1 MKKLKNSRNDL
12 FGNESPQS
20 LSGKRAL
27 VIAFAICYVSI
38 MFSGISTI
46 LMSVYLPVA
55 VKDLLGSVTDERM
68 NTISAYINSIF
79 IFGSMFGGFAW
90 GFICDKI
97 GRSKSVVLSTA
108 LYGLFTLLTAFS
120 SSWLLTGVYRFITGF
135 GIGGVLVTTNILIA
149 ELWPAKKRAIALG
162 IVSAAMPVGF
172 IIAGV
177 MNNIIPEWRNA
188 FLSGII
194 PLATA
199 VIGLFVLPEPESWRM
214 ASDTVKDKDRSPLF
228 SKDYRKN
235 LFEGSVVFG
244 TMLIGLWAVFSW
256 APTWVQSITPD
267 VNKANELRGTTMI
280 VLSFSGLVGSIVSG
294 WIVNRFGMRHTMTLC
309 FIVSFIMTAVVFK
322 LNHSVTTATFIEMS
336 ALTFFFGISQ
346 GALSVYIPSLFPT
359 AVRAS
364 ATGFCFNVGRL
375 FTATV
380 VFFIGALVL
389 FLGGYGNAIFTF
401 SFIFLVGSVFTMLSK
416 DNGKAKLAE
425 GEFEIS
431 VSEIIQKEPSIT
443 NY

>member
-294 WIVNRFGMRHTMTLC
+294 WIVNRFGIRHTMTLC

-364 ATGFCFNVGRL
+364 ATGFCFNIGRL

-416 DNGKAKLAE
+416 GNEKAKLAE